1 MPGDMAKPPSRMI
14 LKIQTIAV
22 VGLLLIAV
30 GGVITYGCQRKQEA
44 DRLRAMHNLYCGEST
59 GKLLMEAPDM
69 WVKLQ
74 TIRMAMADSS
84 APAGL
89 EVLEQRTKDL
99 GDLEQRRKVLTG
111 YLNDIDT
118 YCGSKVAKQWTN
130 RIKTKY
136 PGLTTW

>member
-1 MPGDMAKPPSRMI
+1 MPKDMAKPPVRMI
-14 LKIQTIAV
+14 LKIQTIAI

-44 DRLRAMHNLYCGEST
+44 DRLRTMRNFKCGEST

-69 WVKLQ
+69 WDKLQ
-74 TIRMAMADSS
+74 TIRTAMADSS

-99 GDLEQRRKVLTG
+99 ADLQQRGKDLTG
-111 YLNDIDT
+111 YLNDVDT
-118 YCGSKVAKQWTN
+118 YCGSKVAEEWTN
-130 RIKTKY
+130 TIQTKY